1 MQKKNAIKKQWRKFE
16 NKKNG
21 KPNSDAEEPME
32 VIVASTNSTKRT
44 GHTSLAIHIRMLG
57 IPIAIATTT
66 SQDSNLSLPL
76 VEAI

>member
-1 MQKKNAIKKQWRKFE
+1 
-16 NKKNG
+16 
-21 KPNSDAEEPME
+21 ME
-32 VIVASTNSTKRT
+32 VIAASTNSTKQTDRM
-44 GHTSLAIHIRMLG
+44 SLAIHIRMLG

>member
-1 MQKKNAIKKQWRKFE
+1 MQKKNAIKKQWREFE
-16 NKKNG
+16 NKKNE